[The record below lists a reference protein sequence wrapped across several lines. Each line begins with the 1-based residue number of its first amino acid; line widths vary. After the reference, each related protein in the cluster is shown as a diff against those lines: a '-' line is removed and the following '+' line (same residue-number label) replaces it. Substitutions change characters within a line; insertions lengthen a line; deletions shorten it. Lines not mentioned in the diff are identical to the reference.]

1 MSRESETERET
12 EIRVRDTEPKRM
24 EPRVSPSVSD
34 PVLIRPE
41 ESWLHMVPI
50 PGLL

>member
-1 MSRESETERET
+1 MQREAEISRESETERKK

-24 EPRVSPSVSD
+24 EPRVSPSV
-34 PVLIRPE
+34 LT
-41 ESWLHMVPI
+41 ESWLYTVPI